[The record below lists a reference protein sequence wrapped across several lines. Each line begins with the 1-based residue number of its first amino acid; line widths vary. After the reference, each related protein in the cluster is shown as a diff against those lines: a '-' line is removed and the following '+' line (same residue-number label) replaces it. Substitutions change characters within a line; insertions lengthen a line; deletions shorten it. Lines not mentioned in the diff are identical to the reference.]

1 MQLSIKRHRANE
13 SFKILRRFMLC
24 CTPVS
29 VMCPAYNNRTLPHC
43 YLYIIKRE
51 WNSNKTKLLISM
63 VTWHRLTTGPNVFEY
78 YYINL
83 EVSNYTCK
91 RSSSLVY
98 SNTFVLSLSCLF
110 YFFLFIKNVNLFNW
124 QEMDQCFQTFVF
136 FFQ

>member
-29 VMCPAYNNRTLPHC
+29 VVCPAYNNRTLPHC

-51 WNSNKTKLLISM
+51 WNSNKFYGHVTSPYDGTKCIRILLYKWTY
-63 VTWHRLTTGPNVFEY
+63 V
-78 YYINL
+78 L

-110 YFFLFIKNVNLFNW
+110 YFFVHKKCKFI
-124 QEMDQCFQTFVF
+124 
-136 FFQ
+136 